1 MWTRLQVMIGR
12 ALIKLPSSNTNV
24 ENMVDGGGGSSSS
37 SVSAGN
43 NVVATAQ
50 KVNEVLHNIVG
61 PCLTALGGMA
71 IIYIVVLGVQY
82 AKSEN
87 ADKRAEMKKR
97 IVNLAIGVVIMIVMI
112 TMCFA
117 IQWDKIIP
125 ELFGYLEE

>member
-24 ENMVDGGGGSSSS
+24 ENMVDGGGESS
-37 SVSAGN
+37 
-43 NVVATAQ
+43 NVVRTGQ
-50 KVNEVLHNIVG
+50 KVYDVLHNIVG
-61 PCLTALGGMA
+61 PCLTVLGSIA
-71 IIYIVVLGVQY
+71 VIYIIVLGVQY

-97 IVNLAIGVVIMIVMI
+97 IVNLAIGVVILFIML

-117 IQWDKIIP
+117 IRWDTVIP
-125 ELFGYLEE
+125 QLFGYLEE

>member
-1 MWTRLQVMIGR
+1 MWTKLQIAIGKFLGQN
-12 ALIKLPSSNTNV
+12 ALKLN
-24 ENMVDGGGGSSSS
+24 DAGGAGGGS
-37 SVSAGN
+37 VATN
-43 NVVATAQ
+43 NVVATAK
-50 KVNEVLHNIVG
+50 KVNEVLSTIVG

-125 ELFGYLEE
+125 DLFGYLEQ

>member
-1 MWTRLQVMIGR
+1 MRQIMLSITSLL
-12 ALIKLPSSNTNV
+12 ATT
-24 ENMVDGGGGSSSS
+24 
-37 SVSAGN
+37 GN
-43 NVVATAQ
+43 NVAATAQ

-125 ELFGYLEE
+125 DLFGYLEQ